1 MKKRLVITMILG
13 AVAITMGFFLN
24 VEDAENWSQDEL
36 RLLESL
42 SLKNLPHIPEDP
54 SNIHANEED
63 AAELGHALYFD
74 VRMSGNGTVS
84 CASCH
89 MPEKYFTDGL
99 ELAVGTAIGPRH
111 TPTLV
116 GISHSPWF
124 YWDGRKDSQWS
135 QALAPI
141 ETQHEHNSSRLEI
154 AQLIEGD
161 ETYRNK
167 YEKVFGVLPPIPDSP
182 TRASPL
188 GDEENLKGWNRLSKN
203 QRASVTKVFA
213 NVGKALAA
221 YQRKLIPGQGRF
233 DFYINE
239 LNEEGAKPS
248 IHLTPDEVAG
258 LDLFIGQAQCVS
270 CHNGPLLTNHE
281 FHNTGVLTISGQL
294 PAMGRYDGIRQARE
308 DPFNCMSALS
318 DAAEENCL
326 ELLFARDSNDL
337 VGAQKTPTLRNI
349 AETAPYMHGGQ
360 IGSLLEVVEH
370 YNEAPT
376 SLLSHNEAKPLELN
390 TSQIIQLEALMHAF
404 TAPLATDPKWLH
416 PPQQRYS
423 GSAKTQ
429 TTPP

>member
-1 MKKRLVITMILG
+1 MILG

-141 ETQHEHNSSRLEI
+141 ETQHEQK
-154 AQLIEGD
+154 A
-161 ETYRNK
+161 
-167 YEKVFGVLPPIPDSP
+167 DSYQHDQH
-182 TRASPL
+182 L
-188 GDEENLKGWNRLSKN
+188 G
-203 QRASVTKVFA
+203 
-213 NVGKALAA
+213 
-221 YQRKLIPGQGRF
+221 
-233 DFYINE
+233 
-239 LNEEGAKPS
+239 
-248 IHLTPDEVAG
+248 
-258 LDLFIGQAQCVS
+258 
-270 CHNGPLLTNHE
+270 
-281 FHNTGVLTISGQL
+281 
-294 PAMGRYDGIRQARE
+294 
-308 DPFNCMSALS
+308 
-318 DAAEENCL
+318 
-326 ELLFARDSNDL
+326 
-337 VGAQKTPTLRNI
+337 
-349 AETAPYMHGGQ
+349 
-360 IGSLLEVVEH
+360 
-370 YNEAPT
+370 
-376 SLLSHNEAKPLELN
+376 
-390 TSQIIQLEALMHAF
+390 
-404 TAPLATDPKWLH
+404 LATQYAAGARAALVLLLPVVLVVVILAVVAVVAVVVLVAV
-416 PPQQRYS
+416 QANR
-423 GSAKTQ
+423 G
-429 TTPP
+429 